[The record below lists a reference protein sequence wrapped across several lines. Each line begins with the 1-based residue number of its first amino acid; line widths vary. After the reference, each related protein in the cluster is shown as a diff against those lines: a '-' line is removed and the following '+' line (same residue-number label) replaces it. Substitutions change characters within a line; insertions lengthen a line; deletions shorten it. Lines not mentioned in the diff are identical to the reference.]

1 VSRVRSTTGGVVV
14 KRLSVRR
21 FFIVLVAAA
30 MVAAACGGG
39 DDDTSAASGDGAG
52 SDDGAAASG
61 DGAGSDDGAAD
72 GDGVRSLDLVPDGA
86 TDIIGNPAGQGFVE
100 LDGVRYDFVLDTAC
114 QQIFGAVQA
123 AGGAADGSEA
133 RADAFIPP
141 ENWETF
147 DDDRFDP
154 PEVSI
159 EIGETEWIAAMGAN
173 EQVGTSYR
181 DLTPEES
188 SVTSFTNDGS
198 FTEGEG
204 IFFRRYNSGDIETA
218 RGTFAFYCP

>member
-1 VSRVRSTTGGVVV
+1 MKDFSAR
-14 KRLSVRR
+14 RL
-21 FFIVLVAAA
+21 FIVLVVVA
-30 MVAAACGGG
+30 MIAAACGGG
-39 DDDTSAASGDGAG
+39 DDETSAASDDGAG
-52 SDDGAAASG
+52 SDDGAPA
-61 DGAGSDDGAAD
+61 SDDGAPSGDDAAASDDGGGD

-100 LDGVRYDFVLDTAC
+100 LAGTRYDFVLDAAC

-123 AGGAADGSEA
+123 AGGAADGSES
-133 RADAFIPP
+133 RVDAFIPP

-159 EIGETEWIAAMGAN
+159 EIGDQEWIAELGAN
-173 EQVGTSYR
+173 EQVGTAYR

-204 IFFRRYNSGDIETA
+204 IFFRRFNSGDIETA
-218 RGTFAFYCP
+218 QGSFAFYCP